1 MSLGLTDYVEKFNEL
16 SIHKIPYVVVTLL
29 NTIGSAPQ
37 DPGAKMIVTEKG
49 LYFGTVGGGKVEAKA
64 INEALAQ
71 LQNTEAQTYK
81 YVEWNLQK
89 DVGMTCGGVV
99 SFAFE
104 MSRIYPWEVVIFGAG
119 HIAQELVPMMLKFKC
134 SVICIDTRKE
144 WLDKLPT
151 SSRLQKIHSENLPS
165 EMSKLSDNSFVVLM
179 TMGHSTDSPIM
190 IEKFKQKKQFPFFG
204 IIGSQSKRNVL
215 EKDLRENNL
224 ENEMKNFTCPL
235 GLAIGDNSPPE
246 IALSIAA
253 QLIESRD
260 QYFKTAKRQ
269 K

>member
-16 SIHKIPYVVVTLL
+16 NEKKIPYVSVTLL
-29 NTIGSAPQ
+29 HTIGSAPQ
-37 DPGAKMIVTEKG
+37 DPGAKMIVTENG

-64 INEALAQ
+64 IHEAVEL
-71 LQNTEAQTYK
+71 LKNTEAATYR

-99 SFAFE
+99 SFSFE
-104 MSRIYPWEVVIFGAG
+104 VSRIYPWEVVIFGAG
-119 HIAQELVPMMLKFKC
+119 HIAQELVPLMLKFKC
-134 SVICIDTRKE
+134 SVICIDTRKD
-144 WLDKLPT
+144 WLEKLPT
-151 SSRLQKIHSENLPS
+151 SGRLQKIHSDNMPAEISQLS
-165 EMSKLSDNSFVVLM
+165 EKSFVVLM

-204 IIGSQSKRNVL
+204 IIGSQAKRNVL